1 VDVQYVDVFLLLKAS
16 TDPSL
21 AVVFYPAKHAPVY
34 PIGYKAPIGFSL
46 ACITL
51 TLVFRWLSIRDHQR
65 NKIVH
70 SEDESVSGEEYGVG
84 QDEKAMDVDSKGETA
99 DVPELG
105 NVEASKRS

>member
-1 VDVQYVDVFLLLKAS
+1 
-16 TDPSL
+16 
-21 AVVFYPAKHAPVY
+21 
-34 PIGYKAPIGFSL
+34 
-46 ACITL
+46 L

-70 SEDESVSGEEYGVG
+70 SEEESMSGEEYGVG